1 LRKSVWLLSAG
12 LFALSAPAYAQQADT
27 SGTQVPPTDATSAA
41 AGAVT
46 QDEPPAAAAPTA
58 PAAPAGDEEVEI
70 VVTAQ
75 GRVQVLQDVPIAVTA
90 VGGEAMKNSGA
101 TDIRQ
106 LNQLAPSLLVSSTG
120 SEANG
125 SARVRGIGTVGDNPG
140 LESSVAV
147 FIDGVYR
154 SRSGIGLN
162 ELGEIERIEVLR
174 GPQGTLFGR
183 NASAGLINIISKK
196 PSFNLGGYGEATIGN
211 YNLRRFALGLTGP
224 LSDEL
229 AFRLDVVGVKRDGFL
244 DDVNNG
250 TDINDRKR
258 IFTRGQLLY
267 EPNDQLS
274 LRLIADYSK
283 RNEKCCAAVY
293 VNEDISDQIGGLNDP
308 AQNNIVRVLRDLG
321 QDLSAFQ
328 DPYSRDV
335 SVSRGRGYD
344 GKTKDAGISL
354 QADYD
359 FGGAKLTSIT
369 GYRGY
374 KASQGGDFDY
384 STVDILYRPAD
395 DSSARRFRTFSQELR
410 LQGAAF
416 DNKLDWLVGGYFANE
431 NLRLDDKLRF
441 GTQYGRFVSCRLI
454 TGSPLAAVYSPTS
467 PGCINPLAR
476 PTVSA
481 AFGPAGPIILAA
493 IDRMDAIS
501 DRGSTG
507 DVYRQNSRN
516 FAAFTHNIFHV
527 TDRFDVTVGLRYTHE
542 RKKLDASFGNDN
554 VACVQNQ
561 AALAPF
567 LTNAALAP
575 TAGAI
580 LALSCQGNTT
590 AELNGVSINGKRSE
604 HRLTG
609 TGVLSYKVTDDLL
622 AYASYS
628 RGYKAGGFNLD
639 RSALKSPILP
649 FSAFGGAQALAG
661 GLQFDPEIVD
671 AFEIG
676 AKYSARGL
684 TLNASLFRQQFKN
697 FQLNTFD
704 GTVFIVQNIN
714 GCTDGLG
721 GADEDQS
728 KFPGAPNFNPAASTT
743 GACDKDNVG
752 YGVRSQGVELEA
764 SYRVMRDLRLNA
776 GMTYSRTAYR
786 GDLVGTD
793 NGAPLNQALRKL
805 PGERLSNAP
814 KFVATGAISYT
825 PAIGSSGLSGLIY
838 VDTRY
843 TSKYNTGSDL
853 FPQKGQESYT
863 LVNARIGLRGPDER
877 WGIELWA
884 QNLFKKDYTQ
894 VAFNSP
900 FQEGA
905 TSTTAAFADPQ
916 FPGGRQIFSAYLA
929 EPRTYGLTLRG
940 RFSAPRAAP
949 APFVAPPVPV
959 APAPAVQTCADGS
972 VIAADAACPVVV
984 PPVPAPAPE
993 RG

>member
-46 QDEPPAAAAPTA
+46 QDEPAAAANTG
-58 PAAPAGDEEVEI
+58 PAAPAGEDVEI

-90 VGGEAMKNSGA
+90 IGPDAMKNSGA

-162 ELGEIERIEVLR
+162 ELGELERIEVLR

-196 PSFNLGGYGEATIGN
+196 PSFTLGGYGEATIGN
-211 YNLRRFALGLTGP
+211 YNLRRIALGVTGP
-224 LSDEL
+224 LSDTL
-229 AFRLDVVGVKRDGFL
+229 AFRIDGVGVKRDGFL

-250 TDINDRKR
+250 RDINNRKR
-258 IFTRGQLLY
+258 FFTRGQLLF

-283 RNEKCCAAVY
+283 RHEECCAAVY
-293 VNEDISDQIGGLNDP
+293 VNNEINDNIGNLNNP
-308 AQNNIVRVLRDLG
+308 LENNIIRVLRDLG

-328 DPYSRDV
+328 DPFSRDV
-335 SVSRGRGYD
+335 SVSRGRSYD
-344 GKTKDAGISL
+344 GRTRDGGISL

-369 GYRGY
+369 AYRGY

-384 STVDILYRPAD
+384 STVDILYRPDD
-395 DSSARRFRTFSQELR
+395 DSSFRRFRTFSQELR

-431 NLRLDDKLRF
+431 KLRLEDKLRF
-441 GTQYGRFVSCRLI
+441 GSQYGRFVACRLI
-454 TGSPLAAVYSPTS
+454 TGSALAGVYSPTS

-476 PTVSA
+476 PTVSG
-481 AFGPAGPIILAA
+481 AFGAAGPVILAA

-507 DVYRQNSRN
+507 DVYNQSSRN

-542 RKKLDASFGNDN
+542 RKKLDATFGNDN
-554 VACVQNQ
+554 VACLQNQ
-561 AALAPF
+561 QALSSFLAVPALAPV
-567 LTNAALAP
+567 
-575 TAGAI
+575 AGGI

-590 AELNGVSINGKRSE
+590 SELNGVSINGKRSE

-639 RSALKSPILP
+639 RSALKSPIPTFASL
-649 FSAFGGAQALAG
+649 GGAQALAP

-714 GCTDGLG
+714 GCTDDLN
-721 GADEDQS
+721 GADRDQS
-728 KFPGAPNFNPAASTT
+728 KFATAPNFNAAAATS

-752 YGVRSQGVELEA
+752 YGVRSQGVELEG
-764 SYRVMRDLRLNA
+764 SYRVTPDLRVNA
-776 GMTYSRTAYR
+776 GVTLAKTSYR
-786 GDLVGTD
+786 QNLVGTD
-793 NGAPLNQALRKL
+793 NGAPLNQALRVL
-805 PGERLSNAP
+805 PGNRLSNAP
-814 KFVATGAISYT
+814 GFVTTGAISYT
-825 PAIGSSGLSGLIY
+825 PAIGSSGLSALFY
-838 VDTRY
+838 VDARY
-843 TSKYNTGSDL
+843 TSHYNTGSDL
-853 FPQKGQESYT
+853 FPQKSQESYAV
-863 LVNARIGLRGPDER
+863 VNARLGLHGPDDR
-877 WGIELWA
+877 WGIEVWA
-884 QNLFKKDYTQ
+884 QNLFQKDYTQ

-905 TSTTAAFADPQ
+905 VGAPFTDPA
-916 FPGGRQIFSAYLA
+916 FPGGRQIFSAYIA

-949 APFVAPPVPV
+949 AAYVAPPVPV
-959 APAPAVQTCADGS
+959 VPAPAVQTCADGS
-972 VIAADAACPVVV
+972 VIAADAACPVVA